1 MIPLTIILWTASIF
15 LLIISMSM
23 KNNFKAH
30 EEKKTITKGRIS
42 NIKFDSEGSKGQVF
56 VTYLMNGEERSE
68 SAEANVIRKNSNDW
82 LGKEVTISYS
92 PKKVL
97 FWNTYYVVIEEPEI
111 KPINETKVAKI
122 MMVISLFLFVLGL
135 IFLAIVFI

>member
-1 MIPLTIILWTASIF
+1 
-15 LLIISMSM
+15 MSM

-42 NIKFDSEGSKGQVF
+42 NIKFDTEGSKGQVF

>member
-42 NIKFDSEGSKGQVF
+42 NIKFDTEGSKGQVF

>member
-1 MIPLTIILWTASIF
+1 
-15 LLIISMSM
+15 M

-42 NIKFDSEGSKGQVF
+42 NIKFDTEGSKGQVF

-97 FWNTYYVVIEEPEI
+97 FWNTHYVVIEEPEI